1 MFFQA
6 TRKRSHDGDVMS
18 SEQLYSVAGIL
29 LGILF
34 VAVLAII
41 AVVGTLFITR
51 SLFQRTE
58 LHSQNC
64 AIAAAVAVVG
74 VILAMEV
81 LPFLLTKISS
91 FMGLLLPFKI
101 AYFSKAVF
109 DLIWVL
115 IAIPITALLGTSNPI
130 SMWIGKLVVALV
142 GIGFLSLTCTA
153 KSRISSGDRL

>member
-1 MFFQA
+1 
-6 TRKRSHDGDVMS
+6 MS
-18 SEQLYSVAGIL
+18 SELFYSVVGIL
-29 LGILF
+29 LGIVF

-64 AIAAAVAVVG
+64 VIAAAVAVVG

-81 LPFLLTKISS
+81 LPFLLTKIAS
-91 FMGLLLPFKI
+91 FTGLVLPFTI
-101 AYFSKAVF
+101 AHFSKALF
-109 DLIWVL
+109 DLIWGL
-115 IAIPITALLGTSNPI
+115 IAMPITALLDTSKPI
-130 SMWIGKLVVALV
+130 SMWIGRLVVALV

-153 KSRISSGDRL
+153 KSRISSGDSL